1 MKRNFKNLL
10 GWAIYILVLAGL
22 VFGTPRALAYALKT
36 DYPMASITS
45 GSMWPVLKKGDL
57 VFIKGVHSKDD
68 IQVDDVIVFRN
79 SEGFTIH
86 RVMKLNENNL
96 ITKGDANNISDA
108 PIKYEDVVGKAVTF
122 NNKIIRIPALGN
134 ISIFLKDI

>member
-10 GWAIYILVLAGL
+10 GWAIYILVLTGL
-22 VFGTPRALAYALKT
+22 VFGAPRALAYALKT

-57 VFIKGVHSKDD
+57 VFIQGVHSKDD
-68 IQVDDVIVFRN
+68 IEVDDVIVYRN
-79 SEGFTIH
+79 PQGFTIH

-108 PIKYEDVVGKAVTF
+108 PIKYEDVVGKAVIF
-122 NNKIIRIPALGN
+122 NNKILRIPALGN
-134 ISIFLKDI
+134 ISIFLKDL